1 MAEENKKKAARPKR
15 GLGKGLNALFG
26 ESGYEPEKTAAPE
39 PEKESEAVKSDV
51 TVKIS
56 SIIANEKQPRKNF
69 NEEEL
74 SQLTESVKQ
83 YGVLQPLLVKKEGEK
98 YRIIAGERRYRAA
111 KEAGLKEI
119 PVVVRDYTSQQAA
132 EVSIIENVQRAD
144 LNPMEEAMAYQML
157 IDDYGLKQ
165 EEIAGKVSKNRTTIT
180 NALRLLKLSERV
192 RLMVAQGSLS
202 AGHARTLVPVEDE
215 EIQYALA
222 KEVVEKQLSV
232 RETEKLVKQA
242 GRKKPERKNKVE
254 PDYSIFFREYED
266 KMKEIL
272 GTKVHI
278 NRRDKNKGRI
288 EIDYYSQNELER
300 IMELLGKIRDAE

>member
-1 MAEENKKKAARPKR
+1 MAEENKKKATRPKR

-119 PVVVRDYTSQQAA
+119 PVVIRDYTSQQAA

-180 NALRLLKLSERV
+180 NALRLLKLSEKV

-215 EIQYALA
+215 DIQYALA

-232 RETEKLVKQA
+232 RETERLVKQS

-300 IMELLGKIRDAE
+300 IMELLGKIRDTE